1 MAYVN
6 IVVDREGPVGL
17 VTLNR
22 PKVLNALN
30 QATMDELVDALEGL
44 DRDDEIRCVVLT
56 GTERAFAAGADVTE
70 MVEATPADMLAGY
83 RFLQWERIRKISKP
97 IIAAVRGY
105 ALGGGCEL
113 AMLCD
118 MVIAGE
124 GARFG
129 QPEINI
135 GIMPGAGGTQRLT
148 RAAGKARAMELV
160 LTGRHMTA
168 GEAYAM
174 GLVTRVVP
182 DEVAL
187 DEARKLARE
196 VAAKPPVAVRLAKE
210 SILKA
215 FDTSLETGLDYERKA
230 FYLLFSTED
239 KTEGVQAF
247 LAKRPPVFKG
257 R

>member
-44 DRDDEIRCVVLT
+44 DGDDEIRCVVLT
-56 GTERAFAAGADVTE
+56 GAERAFAAGADVTE
-70 MVEATPADMLAGY
+70 MVEATPADMLAGH

-196 VAAKPPVAVRLAKE
+196 IAAKPPVAVRLAKE

-239 KTEGVQAF
+239 KTEGIQAF

>member
-44 DRDDEIRCVVLT
+44 DRDEAIRCVVLT
-56 GTERAFAAGADVTE
+56 GNERAFAAGADVTE
-70 MVEATPADMLAGY
+70 MAEATPADMLAGY

-239 KTEGVQAF
+239 KTEGIQAF

>member
-124 GARFG
+124 GA
-129 QPEINI
+129 
-135 GIMPGAGGTQRLT
+135 
-148 RAAGKARAMELV
+148 
-160 LTGRHMTA
+160 
-168 GEAYAM
+168 
-174 GLVTRVVP
+174 
-182 DEVAL
+182 
-187 DEARKLARE
+187 
-196 VAAKPPVAVRLAKE
+196 
-210 SILKA
+210 
-215 FDTSLETGLDYERKA
+215 
-230 FYLLFSTED
+230 
-239 KTEGVQAF
+239 
-247 LAKRPPVFKG
+247 
-257 R
+257 

>member
-56 GTERAFAAGADVTE
+56 GNERAFAAGADVTE

-196 VAAKPPVAVRLAKE
+196 IAAKPPVAVRLAKE